1 MEDQQIVALYW
12 ERDGRA
18 IRETAFYYGI
28 SESKVKSMLQRM
40 RTALAEGLPNS
51 NQVRKKFPPAVQ
63 KI

>member
-28 SESKVKSMLQRM
+28 SE
-40 RTALAEGLPNS
+40 T
-51 NQVRKKFPPAVQ
+51 
-63 KI
+63 

>member
-12 ERDGRA
+12 ERDERA

-40 RTALAEGLPNS
+40 RIRLKAYLREEGYL
-51 NQVRKKFPPAVQ
+51 
-63 KI
+63 